1 MEHNKEKLLKDSVFS
16 LARRLPPSDLTLFL
30 EDLNTLIDNK
40 ALKEKF
46 IQIGFPLKVQTD
58 VNGKPFI

>member
-16 LARRLPPSDLTLFL
+16 LARRLPPTDLTLFL

-40 ALKEKF
+40 ALKEKC